1 MQETWV
7 QSLFQ
12 EDPTCLGTTK
22 PVHRNYWACVP
33 EPGRCNSWSPS
44 ALELVLHKRSPAT
57 RSLHTQLESSPRL
70 PQLEKNLRSNDDPAQ
85 QIIMII
91 NFKTLF
97 KKVATPAFLSFPSRC
112 KKKVLFSLP
121 QKLAPFYVAYQ
132 VRCLLNC
139 NLTYTLGGSAS
150 SQSPGKERTK
160 MNLNKNAILNVS
172 VPSKFVLCACLVASV
187 TINSVWSQGLPPC
200 RLLCSWDSPGK
211 NTGVSC

>member
-1 MQETWV
+1 MNTEWMNLKKKIRHSRASLVAQWSRICLLMQETWV

-33 EPGRCNSWSPS
+33 EPRRCNSWSPS

-112 KKKVLFSLP
+112 KKKSALFLTPKVGSILCSLP
-121 QKLAPFYVAYQ
+121 SSLSSKL
-132 VRCLLNC
+132 
-139 NLTYTLGGSAS
+139 
-150 SQSPGKERTK
+150 
-160 MNLNKNAILNVS
+160 
-172 VPSKFVLCACLVASV
+172 
-187 TINSVWSQGLPPC
+187 
-200 RLLCSWDSPGK
+200 
-211 NTGVSC
+211 